1 MFLIRSSSI
10 KGLLTNN
17 FQIFNQ
23 LIAIIQ
29 LKEYW
34 KCEILDVC
42 LIWTMKFGSEEFVPL
57 RCEIL
62 FVC

>member
-10 KGLLTNN
+10 KGPLTNN

-42 LIWTMKFGSEEFVPL
+42 LI
-57 RCEIL
+57 
-62 FVC
+62 